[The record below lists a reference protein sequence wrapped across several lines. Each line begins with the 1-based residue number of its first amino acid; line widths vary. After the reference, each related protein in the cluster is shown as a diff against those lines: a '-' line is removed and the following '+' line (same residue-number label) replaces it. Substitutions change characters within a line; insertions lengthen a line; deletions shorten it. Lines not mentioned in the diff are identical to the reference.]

1 MRREEKPV
9 TWEVK
14 DPKIPPVRMENR
26 VERKENNTPHRQ

>member
-1 MRREEKPV
+1 MKKKKKPV

-26 VERKENNTPHRQ
+26 VQRRREDSRE